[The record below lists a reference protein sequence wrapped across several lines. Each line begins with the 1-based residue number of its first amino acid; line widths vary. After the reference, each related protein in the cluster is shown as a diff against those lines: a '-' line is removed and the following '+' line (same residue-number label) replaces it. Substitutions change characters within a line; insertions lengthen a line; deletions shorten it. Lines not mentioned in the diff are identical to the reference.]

1 MDREFTQDIE
11 NQRKL
16 LRPILKLARTK
27 ETYKGKCKL
36 VDDHLVIHG
45 MKYYTTDI
53 HKLPADLS
61 GFHASSKLDDE
72 GKILAFFGELNP
84 LSNFHPA

>member
-1 MDREFTQDIE
+1 MQEIE

-16 LRPILKLARTK
+16 LRAILKLARSK

-45 MKYYTTDI
+45 VRYYTSDI

-61 GFHASSKLDDE
+61 GFHTSSKLDDD
-72 GKILAFFGELNP
+72 GKTMVFFW
-84 LSNFHPA
+84 